1 MTASPDSLHVAAPA
15 SSERLRANI
24 SAQLRI
30 AGELEAMLGEERQVL
45 IARDWPAVMRISEDK
60 NRLVAQMQNLG
71 RELDPLCA
79 GKSPREALA
88 QLGLS
93 HEHAQLL
100 NLADRLQRANRESRS
115 LLDHHQRRVGAALR
129 LMNRGDG
136 GNTYGRN
143 GYAGIGR
150 LSQRLAAA

>member
-1 MTASPDSLHVAAPA
+1 MTASPDSLPVAASA
-15 SSERLRANI
+15 SSDRFRANI

-30 AGELEAMLGEERQVL
+30 ASELEALLGEERRGL

-79 GKSPREALA
+79 GHALREVLA
-88 QLGLS
+88 RLDLA

-100 NLADRLQRANRESRS
+100 NIADRLQRANRESRS
-115 LLDHHQRRVGAALR
+115 LLDHHQRRVGTALR